1 MSGKAKWSF
10 CLAIIAVFAASTAH
24 ADVMGIDS
32 ANTLYGSVVIT
43 SGSAFYG
50 IDGAYFI
57 ISGGGLSASTFANFD
72 IEGIEGIPILDG
84 NFYLPIP
91 DIQACNTS
99 ESSGSYLGAQ
109 AACLG
114 PMGVPGEPDAEVHI
128 TETSLSVSPNHV
140 GSGTFTASGNIVGYS
155 PAECANRLPIDCVED
170 FDVQV
175 TGEGTFSW
183 TPDTTDPSSG
193 WYVYSEGLDFTP
205 PSSIPTPE
213 PRTAVLFGAG
223 ALVLAAFSLSK
234 RWRAHRAAWTH

>member
-1 MSGKAKWSF
+1 MNGKAKWSF
-10 CLAIIAVFAASTAH
+10 CLAIIAVFAAPTAH
-24 ADVMGIDS
+24 ADVTGIDS

-50 IDGAYFI
+50 IDAAYFD
-57 ISGGGLSASTFANFD
+57 ISGGGLSAQSYANFD

-84 NFYLPIP
+84 NFSLPIP
-91 DIQACNTS
+91 DIQGCNTS

-155 PAECANRLPIDCVED
+155 PAECANRLPIDCIED
-170 FDVQV
+170 FDVAV
-175 TGEGTFSW
+175 TGQGTFSW
-183 TPDTTDPSSG
+183 TPNTQDPSSP
-193 WYVYSEGLDFTP
+193 YFIYSLYLQFTP
-205 PSSIPTPE
+205 ATPTPE
-213 PRTAVLFGAG
+213 SPTAVLFGAG
-223 ALVLAAFSLSK
+223 TLMLAAFGLSK
-234 RWRAHRAAWTH
+234 RLGADRVAWTH